1 MSVLVDPMPTLPQ
14 PDPEQTRR
22 QREERMAALI
32 GRLAPAEGYTM
43 SALDAVKFLRANGPL
58 ARTPV
63 LYDPCIIVLCSGR
76 KRGFF
81 AGREFVYDAQHFL
94 VLSLPIPFES
104 QTEASPQDPMLAISI
119 RVDLGVLAELALSV
133 PASALASSRAGSP
146 AASASESTSTTTSVS
161 ASGSGSAL
169 ELASRSGAAPALE
182 PEGARPAEVA
192 GIQSTPL
199 DDRLGDAVVR
209 LLEALT
215 SDMEAAVLGPAI
227 LREIYF
233 RVLCGPQGAALRAS
247 LAYQSNFGRIGKA
260 LRMIHAGYDQ
270 PLSVDTLAG
279 AAAMSVAAFHAAFK
293 SVTGTSPLQYIKATR
308 LHKARMLMIQQGLN
322 ASVAASRVGYESPS
336 QFSREFKRFF
346 GRSPIDEARVMKEA
360 MALRTRVDWARAA

>member
-1 MSVLVDPMPTLPQ
+1 MSVPVDPMPTPPLPS
-14 PDPEQTRR
+14 ETKAHHR

-58 ARTPV
+58 PRTPV

-104 QTEASPQDPMLAISI
+104 QTEASPDEPMLAISI

-133 PASALASSRAGSP
+133 PPSSLA
-146 AASASESTSTTTSVS
+146 SVS
-161 ASGSGSAL
+161 ASGSASAL
-169 ELASRSGAAPALE
+169 VSASE
-182 PEGARPAEVA
+182 PDDARPAEVA

-215 SDMEAAVLGPAI
+215 SDIEAAVLGPAI

-270 PLSVDTLAG
+270 PLSVDTLAS
-279 AAAMSVAAFHAAFK
+279 AAAMSAAAFHAAFK

-308 LHKARMLMIQQGLN
+308 LHKARMLMIQQGIN

-346 GRSPIDEARVMKEA
+346 GRSPIDEVRVMKEA

>member
-1 MSVLVDPMPTLPQ
+1 MPSMSVTAAPTPTPPQ
-14 PDPEQTRR
+14 PSGSEQSRR

-58 ARTPV
+58 PRTPV

-104 QTEASPQDPMLAISI
+104 QTEASPDEPMLAISI

-133 PASALASSRAGSP
+133 PPASAP
-146 AASASESTSTTTSVS
+146 AAPSAAES
-161 ASGSGSAL
+161 A
-169 ELASRSGAAPALE
+169 RS
-182 PEGARPAEVA
+182 AEVS
-192 GIQSTPL
+192 GIHSTPL

-233 RVLCGPQGAALRAS
+233 RVLCGPQGEALRAS

-270 PLSVDTLAG
+270 PLSVDALAS
-279 AAAMSVAAFHAAFK
+279 ASAMSVAAFHAAFK
-293 SVTGTSPLQYIKATR
+293 AVTGTSPLQYIKATR
-308 LHKARMLMIQQGLN
+308 LHKARMLMIQQGIN
-322 ASVAASRVGYESPS
+322 ASVAASQVGYESPS

-346 GRSPIDEARVMKEA
+346 GRSPIDEARMMKEA

>member
-1 MSVLVDPMPTLPQ
+1 
-14 PDPEQTRR
+14 
-22 QREERMAALI
+22 MAALI

-58 ARTPV
+58 PRTPV

-104 QTEASPQDPMLAISI
+104 QTEASPDEPMLAISI

-133 PASALASSRAGSP
+133 PPSASAPHDATP
-146 AASASESTSTTTSVS
+146 VEVS
-161 ASGSGSAL
+161 
-169 ELASRSGAAPALE
+169 
-182 PEGARPAEVA
+182 
-192 GIQSTPL
+192 GIHSTPL
-199 DDRLGDAVVR
+199 DERLGDAVVR
-209 LLEALT
+209 LLETLT
-215 SDMEAAVLGPAI
+215 SDMETAVLAPAI

-270 PLSVDTLAG
+270 PLSVDTLAN
-279 AAAMSVAAFHAAFK
+279 ASAMSAAAFHAAFK

-322 ASVAASRVGYESPS
+322 ASAAASRVGYESPS

-346 GRSPIDEARVMKEA
+346 GRSPIDEARMMKEA

>member
-1 MSVLVDPMPTLPQ
+1 MPTPPQ
-14 PDPEQTRR
+14 PSGPEQSRR

-58 ARTPV
+58 PRTPV

-104 QTEASPQDPMLAISI
+104 QTEASPDEPMLAISI

-133 PASALASSRAGSP
+133 PP
-146 AASASESTSTTTSVS
+146 PASAS
-161 ASGSGSAL
+161 ASGDAD
-169 ELASRSGAAPALE
+169 
-182 PEGARPAEVA
+182 ARPAEVS

-209 LLEALT
+209 LLDALT

-233 RVLCGPQGAALRAS
+233 RVLCGPQGQALRAS

-270 PLSVDTLAG
+270 PLSVDTLAS
-279 AAAMSVAAFHAAFK
+279 ASAMSVAAFHAAFK

-308 LHKARMLMIQQGLN
+308 LHKARMLMIQQGIN
-322 ASVAASRVGYESPS
+322 ASVAASQVGYESPS

-346 GRSPIDEARVMKEA
+346 GRSPIDEARMMKEA

>member
-1 MSVLVDPMPTLPQ
+1 
-14 PDPEQTRR
+14 
-22 QREERMAALI
+22 MAALI

-58 ARTPV
+58 PRTPV

-104 QTEASPQDPMLAISI
+104 QTEASPDEPMLAISI

-133 PASALASSRAGSP
+133 PP
-146 AASASESTSTTTSVS
+146 PASAS
-161 ASGSGSAL
+161 ASGDAD
-169 ELASRSGAAPALE
+169 
-182 PEGARPAEVA
+182 ARPAEVS

-209 LLEALT
+209 LLDALT

-233 RVLCGPQGAALRAS
+233 RVLCGPQGQALRAS

-270 PLSVDTLAG
+270 PLSVDTLAS
-279 AAAMSVAAFHAAFK
+279 ASAMSVAAFHAAFK

-308 LHKARMLMIQQGLN
+308 LHKARMLMIQQGIN
-322 ASVAASRVGYESPS
+322 ASVAASQVGYESPS

-346 GRSPIDEARVMKEA
+346 GRSPIDEARMMKEA

>member
-1 MSVLVDPMPTLPQ
+1 MTVTAASMPTPPQ
-14 PDPEQTRR
+14 PSGSEQSRR

-58 ARTPV
+58 PRTPV

-104 QTEASPQDPMLAISI
+104 QTEASPDEPMLAISI

-133 PASALASSRAGSP
+133 PP
-146 AASASESTSTTTSVS
+146 PASAS
-161 ASGSGSAL
+161 ASGDAD
-169 ELASRSGAAPALE
+169 
-182 PEGARPAEVA
+182 ARPAEVS

-209 LLEALT
+209 LLDALT

-233 RVLCGPQGAALRAS
+233 RVLCGPQGQALRAS

-270 PLSVDTLAG
+270 PLSVDTLAS
-279 AAAMSVAAFHAAFK
+279 ASAMSVAAFHAAFK

-308 LHKARMLMIQQGLN
+308 LHKARMLMIQQGIN
-322 ASVAASRVGYESPS
+322 ASVAASQVGYESPS

-346 GRSPIDEARVMKEA
+346 GRSPIDEARMMKEA

>member
-1 MSVLVDPMPTLPQ
+1 MPTPPQ
-14 PDPEQTRR
+14 PSGSEQSRR

-58 ARTPV
+58 PRTPV

-104 QTEASPQDPMLAISI
+104 QTEASPDEPMLAISI

-133 PASALASSRAGSP
+133 PP
-146 AASASESTSTTTSVS
+146 PASAS
-161 ASGSGSAL
+161 ASGDAD
-169 ELASRSGAAPALE
+169 
-182 PEGARPAEVA
+182 ARPAEVS

-209 LLEALT
+209 LLDALT

-233 RVLCGPQGAALRAS
+233 RVLCGPQGQALRAS

-270 PLSVDTLAG
+270 PLSVDTLAS
-279 AAAMSVAAFHAAFK
+279 ASAMSVAAFHAAFK

-308 LHKARMLMIQQGLN
+308 LHKARMLMIQQGIN
-322 ASVAASRVGYESPS
+322 ASVAASQVGYESPS

-346 GRSPIDEARVMKEA
+346 GRSPIDEARMMKEA

>member
-1 MSVLVDPMPTLPQ
+1 MQSLPSPVDLMPAP
-14 PDPEQTRR
+14 PEATDVERIRR
-22 QREERMAALI
+22 QREDRMAALI
-32 GRLAPAEGYTM
+32 GRLAPAEGYTL
-43 SALDAVKFLRANGPL
+43 SALDEVKFLRANGPL
-58 ARTPV
+58 PRTPV
-63 LYDPCIIVLCSGR
+63 LYDPCIIVMCKGH

-104 QTEASPQDPMLAISI
+104 QTEASPDDPMLAISI

-133 PASALASSRAGSP
+133 PSP
-146 AASASESTSTTTSVS
+146 TGAVS
-161 ASGSGSAL
+161 DEIS
-169 ELASRSGAAPALE
+169 
-182 PEGARPAEVA
+182 

-215 SDMEAAVLGPAI
+215 SEMETAVLAPAI

-260 LRMIHAGYDQ
+260 LRMIHASYDQ

-279 AAAMSVAAFHAAFK
+279 TAAMSAAAFHAAFK

-308 LHKARMLMIQQGLN
+308 LHKARMLMIQQGMN
-322 ASVAASRVGYESPS
+322 ASVAASQVGYESPS

-346 GRSPIDEARVMKEA
+346 GRSPIDEVRVMKEA

>member
-1 MSVLVDPMPTLPQ
+1 MTPQ
-14 PDPEQTRR
+14 PFEPEPSRR

-104 QTEASPQDPMLAISI
+104 QTEASPDEPMLAISI

-133 PASALASSRAGSP
+133 PPSVPPPASAPRDTRP
-146 AASASESTSTTTSVS
+146 DEVS
-161 ASGSGSAL
+161 
-169 ELASRSGAAPALE
+169 
-182 PEGARPAEVA
+182 
-192 GIQSTPL
+192 GIHSTPL
-199 DDRLGDAVVR
+199 DDRLGEAVVR

-215 SDMEAAVLGPAI
+215 SDMETAVLAPAI

-233 RVLCGPQGAALRAS
+233 RVLCGPQGAALRGS

-260 LRMIHAGYDQ
+260 LRMIHAGYEQ

-308 LHKARMLMIQQGLN
+308 LHKARMLMIQQGMN
-322 ASVAASRVGYESPS
+322 ASVAASQVGYESPS

>member
-1 MSVLVDPMPTLPQ
+1 MTVTAASMPTPPQ
-14 PDPEQTRR
+14 PSGPEQSRR

-58 ARTPV
+58 PRTPV

-104 QTEASPQDPMLAISI
+104 QTEASPDEPMLAISI

-133 PASALASSRAGSP
+133 PP
-146 AASASESTSTTTSVS
+146 PASAS
-161 ASGSGSAL
+161 ASGDAD
-169 ELASRSGAAPALE
+169 
-182 PEGARPAEVA
+182 ARPAEVS

-209 LLEALT
+209 LLDALT

-233 RVLCGPQGAALRAS
+233 RVLCGPQGQALRAS

-270 PLSVDTLAG
+270 PLSVDTLAS
-279 AAAMSVAAFHAAFK
+279 ASAMSVAAFHAAFK

-308 LHKARMLMIQQGLN
+308 LHKARMLMIQQGIN
-322 ASVAASRVGYESPS
+322 ASVAASQVGYESPS

-346 GRSPIDEARVMKEA
+346 GRSPIDEARMMKEA

>member
-1 MSVLVDPMPTLPQ
+1 MSVHANPMPIPPQ
-14 PDPEQTRR
+14 PCEPEPSRR

-32 GRLAPAEGYTM
+32 GQLAPAEGYTL

-58 ARTPV
+58 PRTPV

-104 QTEASPQDPMLAISI
+104 QTEASPDEPMLAISI

-133 PASALASSRAGSP
+133 PQ
-146 AASASESTSTTTSVS
+146 STS
-161 ASGSGSAL
+161 
-169 ELASRSGAAPALE
+169 E
-182 PEGARPAEVA
+182 PQDARPDEVS
-192 GIQSTPL
+192 GIHSTPL

-215 SDMEAAVLGPAI
+215 CDMETAVLAPAI

-233 RVLCGPQGAALRAS
+233 RVLCGPQGAALRGS

-260 LRMIHAGYDQ
+260 LRMIHAGYEQ
-270 PLSVDTLAG
+270 PLSVDTLAS

-346 GRSPIDEARVMKEA
+346 GRSPVDEARVMKEA

>member
-1 MSVLVDPMPTLPQ
+1 MTVTAASMPTPPQ
-14 PDPEQTRR
+14 PSGSEQSRR

-58 ARTPV
+58 PRTPV

-104 QTEASPQDPMLAISI
+104 QTEASPDEPMLAISI

-133 PASALASSRAGSP
+133 PP
-146 AASASESTSTTTSVS
+146 PASASAS
-161 ASGSGSAL
+161 AS
-169 ELASRSGAAPALE
+169 AAGDAD
-182 PEGARPAEVA
+182 ARPAEVS

-209 LLEALT
+209 LLDALT

-233 RVLCGPQGAALRAS
+233 RVLCGPQGQALRAS

-270 PLSVDTLAG
+270 PLSVDTLAS
-279 AAAMSVAAFHAAFK
+279 ASAMSVAAFHAAFK

-308 LHKARMLMIQQGLN
+308 LHKARMLMIQQGIN
-322 ASVAASRVGYESPS
+322 ASVAASQVGYESPS

-346 GRSPIDEARVMKEA
+346 GRSPIDEARMMKEA

>member
-1 MSVLVDPMPTLPQ
+1 MTVTAASMPTPPQ
-14 PDPEQTRR
+14 PSGSEQSRR

-58 ARTPV
+58 PRTPV

-104 QTEASPQDPMLAISI
+104 QTEASPDEPMLAISI

-133 PASALASSRAGSP
+133 PP
-146 AASASESTSTTTSVS
+146 PASASAS
-161 ASGSGSAL
+161 ASGDAD
-169 ELASRSGAAPALE
+169 
-182 PEGARPAEVA
+182 ARPAEVS

-209 LLEALT
+209 LLDALT

-233 RVLCGPQGAALRAS
+233 RVLCGPQGQALRAS

-270 PLSVDTLAG
+270 PLSVDTLAS
-279 AAAMSVAAFHAAFK
+279 ASAMSVAAFHAAFK

-308 LHKARMLMIQQGLN
+308 LHKARMLMIQQGIN
-322 ASVAASRVGYESPS
+322 ASVAASQVGYESPS

-346 GRSPIDEARVMKEA
+346 GRSPIDEARMMKEA

>member
-1 MSVLVDPMPTLPQ
+1 
-14 PDPEQTRR
+14 
-22 QREERMAALI
+22 
-32 GRLAPAEGYTM
+32 M

-58 ARTPV
+58 PRTPV

-104 QTEASPQDPMLAISI
+104 QTEASPDDPMLAISI

-133 PASALASSRAGSP
+133 PASSLASGS
-146 AASASESTSTTTSVS
+146 ASAAAS
-161 ASGSGSAL
+161 ASGSGSGS
-169 ELASRSGAAPALE
+169 ASGSASASE
-182 PEGARPAEVA
+182 QEDARPAEVA

-215 SDMEAAVLGPAI
+215 SDMEASVLGPAI

-270 PLSVDTLAG
+270 PLSVDTLAS

-308 LHKARMLMIQQGLN
+308 LHKARMLMIQQGMN

-346 GRSPIDEARVMKEA
+346 GRSPIDEVRVMKEA

>member
-1 MSVLVDPMPTLPQ
+1 MSVHADPMPMPPQ
-14 PDPEQTRR
+14 PFEPEPSRR
-22 QREERMAALI
+22 QREDRMAALI
-32 GRLAPAEGYTM
+32 GRLAPAEGYTL
-43 SALDAVKFLRANGPL
+43 SALDEIKFLRANGPL
-58 ARTPV
+58 PRTPV
-63 LYDPCIIVLCSGR
+63 LYDPCIIVMCKGR

-104 QTEASPQDPMLAISI
+104 QTEASPDEPMLAISI

-133 PASALASSRAGSP
+133 PSP
-146 AASASESTSTTTSVS
+146 
-161 ASGSGSAL
+161 L
-169 ELASRSGAAPALE
+169 PSGAQPDE
-182 PEGARPAEVA
+182 IS
-192 GIQSTPL
+192 GIHSTPL

-215 SDMEAAVLGPAI
+215 TEMETAVLAPAI

-270 PLSVDTLAG
+270 PLSVDTLAS

-308 LHKARMLMIQQGLN
+308 LHKARMLMIQQGMN
-322 ASVAASRVGYESPS
+322 ASVAASQVGYESPS

>member
-1 MSVLVDPMPTLPQ
+1 MTVTAASMPTPPQ
-14 PDPEQTRR
+14 PSGSEQSRR

-58 ARTPV
+58 PRTPV

-104 QTEASPQDPMLAISI
+104 QTEASPDEPMLAISI

-133 PASALASSRAGSP
+133 PP
-146 AASASESTSTTTSVS
+146 PASASASAS
-161 ASGSGSAL
+161 ASGDAD
-169 ELASRSGAAPALE
+169 
-182 PEGARPAEVA
+182 ARPAEVS

-209 LLEALT
+209 LLDALT

-233 RVLCGPQGAALRAS
+233 RVLCGPQGQALRAS

-270 PLSVDTLAG
+270 PLSVDTLAS
-279 AAAMSVAAFHAAFK
+279 ASAMSVAAFHAAFK

-308 LHKARMLMIQQGLN
+308 LHKARMLMIQQGIN
-322 ASVAASRVGYESPS
+322 ASVAASQVGYESPS

-346 GRSPIDEARVMKEA
+346 GRSPIDEARMMKEA

>member
-1 MSVLVDPMPTLPQ
+1 
-14 PDPEQTRR
+14 
-22 QREERMAALI
+22 MAALI

-58 ARTPV
+58 PRTPV

-104 QTEASPQDPMLAISI
+104 QTEASPDEPMLAISI

-133 PASALASSRAGSP
+133 PP
-146 AASASESTSTTTSVS
+146 PASAS
-161 ASGSGSAL
+161 
-169 ELASRSGAAPALE
+169 AAGDAD
-182 PEGARPAEVA
+182 ARPAEVS

-209 LLEALT
+209 LLDALT

-233 RVLCGPQGAALRAS
+233 RVLCGPQGQALRAS

-270 PLSVDTLAG
+270 PLSVDTLAS
-279 AAAMSVAAFHAAFK
+279 ASAMSVAAFHAAFK

-308 LHKARMLMIQQGLN
+308 LHKARMLMIQQGIN
-322 ASVAASRVGYESPS
+322 ASVAASQVGYESPS

-346 GRSPIDEARVMKEA
+346 GRSPIDEARMMKEA

>member
-1 MSVLVDPMPTLPQ
+1 
-14 PDPEQTRR
+14 
-22 QREERMAALI
+22 MAALI

-58 ARTPV
+58 PRTPV

-104 QTEASPQDPMLAISI
+104 QTEASPDEPMLAISI

-133 PASALASSRAGSP
+133 PP
-146 AASASESTSTTTSVS
+146 PASASAS
-161 ASGSGSAL
+161 ASGDAD
-169 ELASRSGAAPALE
+169 
-182 PEGARPAEVA
+182 ARPAEVS

-209 LLEALT
+209 LLDALT

-233 RVLCGPQGAALRAS
+233 RVLCGPQGQALRAS

-270 PLSVDTLAG
+270 PLSVDTLAS
-279 AAAMSVAAFHAAFK
+279 ASAMSVAAFHAAFK

-308 LHKARMLMIQQGLN
+308 LHKARMLMIQQGIN
-322 ASVAASRVGYESPS
+322 ASVAASQVGYESPS

-346 GRSPIDEARVMKEA
+346 GRSPIDEARMMKEA